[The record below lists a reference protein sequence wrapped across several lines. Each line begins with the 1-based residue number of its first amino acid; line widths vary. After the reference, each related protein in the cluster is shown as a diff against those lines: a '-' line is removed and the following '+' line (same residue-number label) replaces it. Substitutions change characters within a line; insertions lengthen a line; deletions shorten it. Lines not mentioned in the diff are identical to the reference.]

1 MAKKY
6 IVSLKDIAQETG
18 VSISTVSRVI
28 KKKGE
33 LSPATRNKV
42 LQAAQKLGYHSNLL
56 IDGIKTGK
64 TRTIGVCGNIA
75 DEYLIRVVNGIHDE
89 LDKHDYA
96 MNLVS
101 PSSNS
106 ANELKFIHR
115 LMQHRVE
122 GVIIRPSRDFVGDEY
137 FQEVIDSGIPL
148 VTIDRNLPNASVNF
162 VGSDDI
168 YGAQLATEHLIE
180 KGHKVIGH
188 IQGPQYTSTGRLR
201 KESFLDTIQKHKN
214 IKGVVSRHESFLD
227 DSYEETE
234 KFILDNPDMTAIF
247 TANDNVAI
255 SVYKVMAKFGKRIPD
270 DISVIA
276 FSDVYATT
284 MVPELTSIE
293 QKPYEVGTAA
303 VKLIFKIL
311 DDDKRKP
318 EKVCIKPVLVER
330 NSVKSI

>member
-33 LSPATRNKV
+33 LSPATRDKV
-42 LQAAQKLGYHSNLL
+42 LNAAKKLGYHSNLL

-64 TRTIGVCGNIA
+64 TRTIGVCGKIS
-75 DEYLIRVVNGIHDE
+75 DQYLIRIVCGIHDE
-89 LDKHDYA
+89 LDKRDYA

-101 PSSNS
+101 TTPDGS
-106 ANELKFIHR
+106 NELKCIHR

-122 GVIIRPSRDFVGDEY
+122 GVIIRTSRDFAGNEY

-148 VTIDRNLPNASVNF
+148 VTIDRDLPNASVNF
-162 VGSDDI
+162 VGSDDL
-168 YGAQLATEHLIE
+168 YGARLATEHLIA
-180 KGHKVIGH
+180 KGHQVIGH
-188 IQGPQYTSTGRLR
+188 IPGPQYTSTGRLR
-201 KESFLDTIQKHKN
+201 KDGFLSTVGEHKN
-214 IKGVVSRHESFLD
+214 VKGIISAHESFLD

-255 SVYKVMAKFGKRIPD
+255 SVYKVMAKLGKRIPD
-270 DISVIA
+270 DISIIA
-276 FSDVYATT
+276 FSDVYATA
-284 MVPELTSIE
+284 MVPEMTSIE
-293 QKPYEVGTAA
+293 QSPYEVGKAA

-311 DDDKRKP
+311 EDDKRRP
-318 EKVCIKPVLVER
+318 ESICIKPILVER